1 MEETLALNASDS
13 DLLEEIS
20 NTPEVSETSPSPVI
34 PAGQPPRPRS
44 VVQIRRRLRSSISDS
59 SNAIGPSPPHR
70 PRGRTR
76 RLQTLLSNPLPIQT
90 RRRPAEPPRGD
101 FTRATRQRPHF
112 SVIFE
117 TFYTTPRAKHHFRV
131 AVAVATTMTSRHRL
145 RLSPLIQPLPRA
157 SSPLSPHEPVLN
169 YINSRLACQ
178 ASPLDPPFISETG
191 RVAARSW
198 FQRHFRQILLRSGI
212 PPEPYSGHSFRIGA
226 ASTASGRG
234 IPDNIT
240 KILGHWASTAYL
252 AYSRR
257 ETVPPLR
264 VSIPQVPSR
273 IPPVNHG
280 TTLPMVPPHP
290 SFPSSLIPL
299 AFPPLTPSSLPSSL
313 ILRPPSLHP
322 SSPSP
327 LLPSPLIP
335 SSLILRPP
343 SLHPSN
349 PLTLSFP
356 KPSHSLPPTLP
367 ERHL

>member
-101 FTRATRQRPHF
+101 FTRATRQ
-112 SVIFE
+112 
-117 TFYTTPRAKHHFRV
+117 
-131 AVAVATTMTSRHRL
+131 
-145 RLSPLIQPLPRA
+145 
-157 SSPLSPHEPVLN
+157 
-169 YINSRLACQ
+169 
-178 ASPLDPPFISETG
+178 TG

-252 AYSRR
+252 AYVRDDLNDIR
-257 ETVPPLR
+257 
-264 VSIPQVPSR
+264 
-273 IPPVNHG
+273 NAH
-280 TTLPMVPPHP
+280 
-290 SFPSSLIPL
+290 
-299 AFPPLTPSSLPSSL
+299 A
-313 ILRPPSLHP
+313 
-322 SSPSP
+322 
-327 LLPSPLIP
+327 LLSA
-335 SSLILRPP
+335 
-343 SLHPSN
+343 
-349 PLTLSFP
+349 
-356 KPSHSLPPTLP
+356 
-367 ERHL
+367 